1 MEFNISDYEIQSY
14 RSLLI
19 ICHTPTNCHTAR
31 PQPYITVTIIL
42 PPAVDQLET
51 GRIHRC
57 ESCNCEQQQ
66 SKTRLHWHIF
76 PIQPDFGNFHIFRS
90 STCNFAFSISKPTFL
105 PLSASSAVRGPYALC
120 FYNKH
125 LFSYYACFF
134 CVYNY
139 PKCISSL
146 FIKFFSYFMGKN

>member
-1 MEFNISDYEIQSY
+1 MSHPNKLPHCAVTT
-14 RSLLI
+14 R
-19 ICHTPTNCHTAR
+19 
-31 PQPYITVTIIL
+31 YITTTGIQ
-42 PPAVDQLET
+42 PPVVVSLET
-51 GRIHRC
+51 DQIHCC
-57 ESCNCEQQQ
+57 ESGNYEQQQ
-66 SKTRLHWHIF
+66 SKTRLDWHIF
-76 PIQPDFGNFHIFRS
+76 PVWPDFGIFHIFRS
-90 STCNFAFSISKPTFL
+90 STRNFAFSISKPTFL